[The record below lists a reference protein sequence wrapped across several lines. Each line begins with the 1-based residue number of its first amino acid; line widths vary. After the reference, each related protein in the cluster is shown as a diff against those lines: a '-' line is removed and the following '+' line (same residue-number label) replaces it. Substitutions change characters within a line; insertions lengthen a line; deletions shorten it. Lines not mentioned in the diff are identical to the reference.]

1 MSGNWL
7 SLSEAADVLGVHP
20 STVRNWA
27 DQGRLPVHRTQGG
40 HRRFK
45 RSELEVWTHSERS
58 GVEEEATVV
67 VQSALGYTRM
77 RISDGQLEAEDWYQK
92 LDNAARDT
100 YRRSGRDLL
109 QGLITFISSDQEA
122 GKAQAHALG
131 YDYATI
137 GRRQNL
143 TPVEATQAFLFFRN
157 AMLESMMN
165 VYEASAV
172 HSPHAWGDML
182 RKIHGFTDHVLLSLL
197 KTYQAFERGSN
208 GNGTAE

>member
-1 MSGNWL
+1 M
-7 SLSEAADVLGVHP
+7 
-20 STVRNWA
+20 
-27 DQGRLPVHRTQGG
+27 
-40 HRRFK
+40 
-45 RSELEVWTHSERS
+45 
-58 GVEEEATVV
+58 
-67 VQSALGYTRM
+67 
-77 RISDGQLEAEDWYQK
+77 
-92 LDNAARDT
+92 
-100 YRRSGRDLL
+100 
-109 QGLITFISSDQEA
+109 ITFISSDQDA